1 MISQNCPRC
10 HSNRIRRGYRPTR
23 FWSKV
28 LFRYNLLCN
37 ACNWEF
43 KGFAVPGTVS
53 VKPARKRK
61 NHVKVEQAEEI
72 QNPENSIEEK
82 ANIVENLETDVEEK
96 LEEQADDVSE
106 KAVSSNRIRVKKKV
120 RIRQS

>member
-10 HSNRIRRGYRPTR
+10 HSNRVRRGYRPTQ

-28 LFRYNLLCN
+28 IFRYNLLCN

-53 VKPARKRK
+53 VKPVRKHKKQTKTDELQNLESDAKETEETNAAK
-61 NHVKVEQAEEI
+61 NVRT
-72 QNPENSIEEK
+72 NIEET
-82 ANIVENLETDVEEK
+82 LEKQTE
-96 LEEQADDVSE
+96 VSE

-120 RIRQS
+120 KIRQS